1 MVIIS
6 FHKFSYKSCCFKE
19 LVFNSSVL
27 LLMICSFKD
36 VLKDFALYFVLLVLG
51 LLLVYIADPWQFAMF
66 DLLFVNKVLTV
77 SYNLIFVALVRRLKT
92 WFLCDCKTKDRIQFW
107 IAIFINKW
115 AHYFANTLEC

>member
-1 MVIIS
+1 
-6 FHKFSYKSCCFKE
+6 
-19 LVFNSSVL
+19 
-27 LLMICSFKD
+27 MICSFKD

-92 WFLCDCKTKDRIQFW
+92 WFLCDCKTKR
-107 IAIFINKW
+107 
-115 AHYFANTLEC
+115 